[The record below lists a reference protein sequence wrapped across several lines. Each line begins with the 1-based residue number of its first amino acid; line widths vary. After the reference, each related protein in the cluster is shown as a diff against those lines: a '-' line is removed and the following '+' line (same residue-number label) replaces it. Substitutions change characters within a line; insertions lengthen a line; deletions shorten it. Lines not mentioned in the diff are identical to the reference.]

1 VELRHLRYFVA
12 VAEEAHF
19 GRAADRL
26 HLSTPTLSQQVRA
39 LEAEIGA
46 RLLVRHS
53 RGATLTAAGEA
64 LLPEA
69 RTALRAAE
77 AAARE
82 ARRAAGLTDG
92 ALRIGLL
99 TGAPATLV
107 SRLNAILAEEAPDAR
122 ALLIAGDTS
131 HQLRLLER
139 GELDI
144 AIVRAPVDLS
154 TDSEH
159 LELERDELGVL
170 MAANHPLAASERLSC
185 PDLSGQELIWFPRHL
200 APGFYDATLEALERD
215 GARLTI
221 ATGAMEVPSIA
232 AALQQ
237 MPQAISLST
246 QGMATLFPGLAWRP
260 LAGSPITV
268 TITAAWRKPIRQ
280 PALRALIRGL
290 RRALSDGLW
299 REAG

>member
-12 VAEEAHF
+12 VAEEGHF
-19 GRAADRL
+19 GRAAARL
-26 HLSTPTLSQQVRA
+26 HLSTPTLSQQIRA

-46 RLLVRHS
+46 RLLVRHP
-53 RGATLTAAGEA
+53 RGATVSAAGEA
-64 LLPEA
+64 LLSEA
-69 RTALRAAE
+69 RTALRAAD

-99 TGAPATLV
+99 TGAHQELV
-107 SRLNAILAEEAPDAR
+107 SRLKAILAEEAPDAR

-131 HQLRLLER
+131 HQLGLLER

-144 AIVRAPVDLS
+144 AILRAPVDLS
-154 TDSEH
+154 PDSEQ
-159 LELERDELGVL
+159 LELQRDELGVL
-170 MAANHPLAASERLSC
+170 MAASHPLAAREQLSC
-185 PDLSGQELIWFPRHL
+185 RDLSGEELIWFPRHL
-200 APGFYDATLEALERD
+200 NPGFHDATLEALQRD

-232 AALQQ
+232 AALPQ
-237 MPQAISLST
+237 MPAAISLST
-246 QGMATLFPGLAWRP
+246 PRMAELFPELAWRP
-260 LAGSPITV
+260 LVGSPITV
-268 TITAAWRKPIRQ
+268 TIAAVWRKPTRQ

-290 RRALSDGLW
+290 RRTLRDGLW
-299 REAG
+299 REAA

>member
-19 GRAADRL
+19 GRAAARL

-46 RLLVRHS
+46 PLLVRHP
-53 RGATLTAAGEA
+53 RGATLSAAGEA

-77 AAARE
+77 AAARD
-82 ARRAAGLTDG
+82 ARRAAGLPDG

-99 TGAPATLV
+99 TGASDALA
-107 SRLNAILAEEAPDAR
+107 SRLHAILAEEAPDAR

-131 HQLRLLER
+131 HQLGLLER

-144 AIVRAPVDLS
+144 AILRAPVDLS
-154 TDSEH
+154 TDSEQ
-159 LELERDELGVL
+159 LELQRDELGVL
-170 MAANHPLAASERLSC
+170 MAASHPLAARERLSC
-185 PDLSGQELIWFPRHL
+185 PELSGQELIWFPRHL
-200 APGFYDATLEALERD
+200 APGFYDATLEALERE
-215 GARLTI
+215 GARCTI

-232 AALQQ
+232 AALPL
-237 MPQAISLST
+237 MPAAISLST
-246 QGMATLFPGLAWRP
+246 PRIAAAFPGLAWRP
-260 LAGSPITV
+260 LVDSSLTV
-268 TITAAWRKPIRQ
+268 TIAAVWRKPTRQ

-290 RRALSDGLW
+290 RLAVSDGPW